1 MEHIV
6 TKVEK
11 QELEIT
17 YIKKTLDELVEQ
29 NKIQNK
35 QLSKISESIS
45 KQEII
50 LEKVSNLDDKYTD
63 AIKRVHFRIDEQLKI
78 CEERIA
84 ENKMNIEKILNRKNE
99 VCPKHD
105 ILEKDIEILKK
116 QQEKHAKIFWWVSTA
131 IIGLIITAVIKS
143 VLK

>member
-11 QELEIT
+11 QELEIH

-29 NKIQNK
+29 NKIQNE
-35 QLSKISESIS
+35 QLSKISDSIS
-45 KQEII
+45 KQEVI
-50 LEKVSNLDDKYTD
+50 LEKVSNLDDKYTE
-63 AIKRVHFRIDEQLKI
+63 AIKRVHYRIDEQLRL

-84 ENKMNIEKILNRKNE
+84 DNKTKIEKILNQKNA

-105 ILEKDIEILKK
+105 VLEKDIEILRK

-131 IIGLIITAVIKS
+131 IIGLVITAVVNS

>member
-1 MEHIV
+1 MQEIV

-50 LEKVSNLDDKYTD
+50 LEKVSNLDDKYTE
-63 AIKRVHFRIDEQLKI
+63 AIKRVHFRIDEQLKL
-78 CEERIA
+78 CEEKIA
-84 ENKMNIEKILNRKNE
+84 ENKMNIEKILNERGAA
-99 VCPKHD
+99 CPNTMS
-105 ILEKDIEILKK
+105 LKK
-116 QQEKHAKIFWWVSTA
+116 ILNF
-131 IIGLIITAVIKS
+131 
-143 VLK
+143 

>member
-1 MEHIV
+1 MQEIV

-50 LEKVSNLDDKYTD
+50 LEKVSNLDKKYTE
-63 AIKRVHFRIDEQLKI
+63 AIKRVHFRIDEQQKI
-78 CEERIA
+78 CEEKIA
-84 ENKMNIEKILNRKNE
+84 ENKMNIEKILNERGAA
-99 VCPKHD
+99 CPKHD
-105 ILEKDIEILKK
+105 VLEKDIEFLKK
-116 QQEKHAKIFWWVSTA
+116 QQEKHAKVFWWAGTLIISVVIIA
-131 IIGLIITAVIKS
+131 IIKGQFK
-143 VLK
+143 